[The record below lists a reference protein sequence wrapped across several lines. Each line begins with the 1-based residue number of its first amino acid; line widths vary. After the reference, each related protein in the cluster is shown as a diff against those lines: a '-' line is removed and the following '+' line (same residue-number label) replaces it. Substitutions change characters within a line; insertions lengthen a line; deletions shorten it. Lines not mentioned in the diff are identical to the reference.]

1 VRESRDLPSSIARRG
16 EVQADRLHLLG
27 VTLYQSGQI
36 EQAADLIA
44 QAIAIRGDVAHYHG
58 NLGNALRVLGRL
70 PEAVAS
76 YRMALTLEPTLADA
90 YAGLGTIYYHQG
102 MLAEAIA
109 CLERACALEPDMAGT
124 HNSLGYALHVQGR
137 YDAARRSYERALTL
151 DPQLADAWNNLGFT
165 LQAEGQGEA
174 AIGCY
179 ERALDLEPGF
189 AEAANN
195 LGNAQKECGRFD
207 QALASYDRAID
218 ARPDYAQAHFNRADG
233 KTFHASDP
241 ELLALQRLADASA
254 QLPRDDAPYI
264 HFALAKA
271 LDDAGETERA
281 FEQLLRGNALKRA
294 TLAYDEATLEA
305 FLLRI
310 RAVFDR
316 AFMEACAAAG
326 SGDPSELPI
335 FVIGMPRS
343 GSTLVEQILA
353 SHPQVVS
360 AGEYNHLEQAAYHK
374 LDAGPPGQ
382 YPESI
387 RSTRPAVLRD
397 IAQDYLARLPPVP
410 AHQTRIIDKLPG
422 NFMHAG
428 LIKAIL
434 PNARIIHVTRD
445 PLDTCLSCFSK
456 LFREGQAFSYD
467 LAELG
472 RYYRRYAALM
482 RHWREVLPAG
492 SLLEL
497 SYEAIVADLP
507 TEARRLIDFCGL
519 AWDDRCLAFHRHS
532 RAIATASAVQV
543 RQPLFSSSVGR
554 WRRYA
559 TQLRPL
565 VAALETP

>member
-1 VRESRDLPSSIARRG
+1 VTESRDLCSSISRRG
-16 EVQADRLHLLG
+16 AEQADRLHLLG
-27 VTLYQSGQI
+27 VALYQSGDV
-36 EQAADLIA
+36 EQAAGLFA
-44 QAIAIRGDVAHYHG
+44 QAIGIRGDVAHYHG
-58 NLGNALRVLGRL
+58 NLGNALRELGRL
-70 PEAVAS
+70 DEAVAS
-76 YRMALTLEPTLADA
+76 YRMALTLKPTLADA
-90 YAGLGTIYYHQG
+90 YVGLGTIYYHQG

-109 CLERACALEPDMAGT
+109 CLQRACALDPDMAAT

-137 YDAARRSYERALTL
+137 YDAARHCYERALAL
-151 DPQLADAWNNLGFT
+151 DPRLADAWNNLGFT
-165 LQAEGQGEA
+165 LQAQGRSEA
-174 AIGCY
+174 AIDCF
-179 ERALDLEPGF
+179 ERALGLEPGF

-207 QALASYDRAID
+207 QALASYDRAIA

-233 KTFHASDP
+233 KTFHAGDP
-241 ELLALQRLADASA
+241 DLEALQRLADASA
-254 QLPRDDAPYI
+254 RMPRDDAPHI

-271 LDDAGETERA
+271 LDDVGETDRA

-316 AFMEACAAAG
+316 AFLEARAG
-326 SGDPSELPI
+326 AGHPTMLPVFI
-335 FVIGMPRS
+335 VGMPRS

-353 SHPQVVS
+353 SHPQVQT
-360 AGEYNHLEQAAYHK
+360 AGEYNHLEQAAYRK
-374 LDAGPPGQ
+374 LDAGPPGR

-387 RSTRPAVLRD
+387 RAAAPAVLLD
-397 IAQDYLARLPPVP
+397 IARDYLARLPPVP
-410 AHQTRIIDKLPG
+410 EDTIRIIDKLPG
-422 NFMHAG
+422 NFMHLG

-434 PNARIIHVTRD
+434 PNARIIHVSRD

-472 RYYRRYAALM
+472 RYYRRYSALM

-492 SLLEL
+492 SLLEV
-497 SYEAIVADLP
+497 SYEAVVADLP
-507 TEARRLIDFCGL
+507 AEARRLIDFCGL
-519 AWDDRCLAFHRHS
+519 GWDEQCLSFHRN
-532 RAIATASAVQV
+532 RRVVATASAVQV

-559 TQLRPL
+559 ARLQPL
-565 VAALETP
+565 VAALEA